1 VVDAVLPALGFLICL
16 GIWLSLPTP
25 AKVIGGS
32 WLAIGIIYDA
42 VKTRGFRTAPAMLDF
57 TES

>member
-1 VVDAVLPALGFLICL
+1 VLPALGFLICL